1 MYEEFYRFTQKPF
14 QIAPNPAFLYKSAKH
29 QAALTYLEYGLTENV
44 GFILLTGEVGSGK
57 TTLVQ
62 YILGGLDPA
71 IEAAVVY
78 NTNVS
83 AEDLLG
89 LVLEEFEVPRQADKP
104 AMLTALNE
112 FLLNRY
118 AHGGR
123 AVLIVDEAQNL
134 SQHALEEVRLLSNLQ
149 GADQSLLQIV
159 LVGQPELA
167 AMLKR
172 PSLRQFSQRIAASYH
187 LTGLDREE
195 TGSYVAHRLATA
207 GGNPE
212 LFTTAALDLI
222 FESSGGIPRAIN
234 LLCQAALVYGFAEGA
249 ARISQDIIRQIR
261 EDNLGVGLV
270 PKPGEVIEAGPG
282 VPDGQ
287 PSGDGVGRRI
297 EVLET
302 ELRGLRQV
310 MADYLQAVDRKPA
323 GVDAQQFDQLMALLR
338 EERGQKEELLKRS
351 TRLEEENKLLRRL
364 GRSLK
369 ERLLSRTR

>member
-1 MYEEFYRFTQKPF
+1 MYEDFYGFTQKPF
-14 QIAPNPAFLYKSAKH
+14 QIAPNPAFLYKSEKH
-29 QAALTYLEYGLTENV
+29 QAALTYLEYGLAENV

-71 IEAAVVY
+71 IEAAVIY
-78 NTNVS
+78 NTNVN
-83 AEDLLG
+83 AEELLG
-89 LVLEEFEVPRQADKP
+89 LVLEEFEIPRQADKP
-104 AMLTALNE
+104 AMLSALNG
-112 FLLNRY
+112 FLVERY

-195 TGSYVAHRLATA
+195 AGNYIAHRLATA
-207 GGNPE
+207 GGSPE
-212 LFTTAALDLI
+212 LFTPAAVDLI
-222 FESSGGIPRAIN
+222 FESSGGIPRSIN
-234 LLCQAALVYGFAEGA
+234 LMCQAALVYGFAESAG
-249 ARISQDIIRQIR
+249 RISQDIIRQIR
-261 EDNLGVGLV
+261 EDNLGVGLA
-270 PKPGEVIEAGPG
+270 PEPGESIAMGSDEPG
-282 VPDGQ
+282 APA
-287 PSGDGVGRRI
+287 SGDGVGRRI

-310 MADYLQAVDRKPA
+310 MADYLKAVDRKPA
-323 GVDAQQFDQLMALLR
+323 GVDAQQFDQLLALLR
-338 EERGQKEELLKRS
+338 EERGQKEELLKRA
-351 TRLEEENKLLRRL
+351 TRLEEENKTLRRL
-364 GRSLK
+364 GRGLK
-369 ERLLSRTR
+369 ARLLGRSR